1 MSSRGVQALMTAAC
15 VYEIGRWRIS
25 VRFGRYRFGLHR
37 TIGWSAFSWGLGF
50 CTGNAVRRNR

>member
-1 MSSRGVQALMTAAC
+1 MAD
-15 VYEIGRWRIS
+15 YEIGRWRIS
-25 VRFGRYRFGLHR
+25 IRFGRYRFGLHR